1 MTAKVD
7 QLLFMFTCT
16 DEQFADRLAGWMEAM
31 GASGIDRARLLD
43 IVKEERMGII
53 NWWIEQGMIK

>member
-7 QLLFMFTCT
+7 Q
-16 DEQFADRLAGWMEAM
+16 
-31 GASGIDRARLLD
+31 LLD